1 MIDLV
6 IVLLMFAFAALAIQS
21 NRLRLSVIALA
32 IFSLLAALLFLVY
45 AAPELAIAETVM
57 GSGLVTLLY
66 LTALKRYRVYTIC
79 VLSRLPEDIAD
90 EYISEVR
97 KTDAIQELRKFCL
110 RRERETQ
117 LIFSKQTVDDALANP
132 RFDLVVETDLNTI
145 TIYGLIDDYM
155 VVEMELMFQ
164 MRRFGAGMG
173 VHFVYKTPD
182 EVPEK
187 ASTGETSV

>member
-1 MIDLV
+1 MLDLV
-6 IVLLMFAFAALAIQS
+6 VILLMIAFAGIAIQS
-21 NRLRLSVIALA
+21 TRLRLSVIALA
-32 IFSLLAALLFLVY
+32 IFSLLAALLFLLY

-79 VLSRLPEDIAD
+79 VVSRLPEDLSDQHIAR
-90 EYISEVR
+90 VK
-97 KTDAIQELRKFCL
+97 KTDAFREIRQFCR

-117 LIFSKQTVDDALANP
+117 LVFSRQTVDQALSNP
-132 RFDLVVETDLNTI
+132 RFDLVVETDLNAI

-173 VHFVYKTPD
+173 VNFVYKTPD
-182 EVPEK
+182 EIPAPATPV
-187 ASTGETSV
+187 ETNV